1 MSGFSRLGKS
11 FMNFTNTPTRDLL
24 IVWRNLKSGL
34 DKVSDSL
41 NDGSFNTVGEKGAAP
56 PSQSG
61 QTTLWFA
68 VAVDNELTRRNVKH

>member
-1 MSGFSRLGKS
+1 
-11 FMNFTNTPTRDLL
+11 MNFTNTPTKDLL
-24 IVWRNLKSGL
+24 AVWKKLKGGL

-41 NDGSFNTVGEKGAAP
+41 EKGTFHKVGPKGEAP

-68 VAVDNELTRRNVKH
+68 VAVDNELTRRGVKH